1 MKLAFIFILVGY
13 GTKAGLAPVHNWLP
27 DAHSEAPSPISALL
41 SGILLNTAFY
51 GIMRF
56 VSIVDPSTG
65 RCFHRQSA
73 YPFSGSY
80 RWVSLRYSSLHRY
93 NYKRLLAYSSIE
105 HMGIISLGI
114 GIGGTCRRIRRTP
127 SYPEPCPFQAADVF
141 CFRAEYRRI
150 MVLRK

>member
-1 MKLAFIFILVGY
+1 MKLAFIFVLVGY

-65 RCFHRQSA
+65 ECISPAICSF
-73 YPFSGSY
+73 FSVFISMGI
-80 RWVSLRYSSLHRY
+80 SSVFILVQV

-114 GIGGTCRRIRRTP
+114 GHRGICRHLRRA
-127 SYPEPCPFQAADVF
+127 PC
-141 CFRAEYRRI
+141 I
-150 MVLRK
+150 S